1 MAKAKKI
8 DSRTI
13 NRLADDALKLIKEEG
28 DELDE
33 KMIYTA
39 LRSGLVKGKGK
50 KLMLAGAS
58 VKPVPGAKMPS
69 KAEVK
74 AFLSDLE
81 DKIKDFVCTDEV
93 KEYLNK
99 SEFKDA
105 LKIIIQAL
113 LTALAVVAPA
123 PAVMLL
129 VIAAAA
135 YLVKRGCYLMC
146 GWA

>member
-8 DSRTI
+8 DPKLV
-13 NRLADDALKLIKEEG
+13 NRLADDALKLLKEEG

-58 VKPVPGAKMPS
+58 AKPIPGAKMPT

-74 AFLSDLE
+74 AFLAELQ

-93 KEYLNK
+93 KKFLDQ

-105 LKIIIQAL
+105 LKVIIKAIL
-113 LTALAVVAPA
+113 VALAVVEPA

-146 GWA
+146 GWD